1 MRSWSVI
8 KQIAVSLNHNI
19 TLGTIPN
26 QNLWISDN
34 TQPTLLF
41 FQYTA
46 FSFILAFDQ
55 TNQFD
60 RNKKNVMRLQGNIWD
75 VSQKDVGAKLIR
87 EWSILASF
95 SQTDSVARTTSEITT
110 SQHVRVEH
118 SSETLTCNIC
128 KFASYK
134 LFMKNCT
141 TYYYF
146 IVDGWITFSHG

>member
-60 RNKKNVMRLQGNIWD
+60 RNKKNVMRLQGNI
-75 VSQKDVGAKLIR
+75 
-87 EWSILASF
+87 
-95 SQTDSVARTTSEITT
+95 
-110 SQHVRVEH
+110 
-118 SSETLTCNIC
+118 
-128 KFASYK
+128 
-134 LFMKNCT
+134 
-141 TYYYF
+141 
-146 IVDGWITFSHG
+146 

>member
-41 FQYTA
+41 FQYTS

-60 RNKKNVMRLQGNIWD
+60 RNKKKCHEVTRKHMRCFTKG
-75 VSQKDVGAKLIR
+75 R
-87 EWSILASF
+87 
-95 SQTDSVARTTSEITT
+95 R
-110 SQHVRVEH
+110 
-118 SSETLTCNIC
+118 C
-128 KFASYK
+128 KVNS
-134 LFMKNCT
+134 
-141 TYYYF
+141 
-146 IVDGWITFSHG
+146 